1 MDNKVCR
8 NCGKPLT
15 SKVCSYC
22 GATNFTDPVEYS
34 DFTTKK
40 LSTKK
45 ILIVSGGVFI
55 LVVILATF
63 FIIRGIKPEYNDHD
77 TSVNSNQYKCVHAK
91 SCDGTNCIYVNDKGI
106 EEKIIC
112 ESNNWY
118 S

>member
-8 NCGKPLT
+8 NCGKVLT
-15 SKVCSYC
+15 KKVCSYC

-45 ILIVSGGVFI
+45 ILIVSGGVFLI
-55 LVVILATF
+55 VIGITLF
-63 FIIRGIKPEYNDHD
+63 FIFNGIKPEYDDHD
-77 TSVNSNQYKCVHAK
+77 TSVNTNQYKCTHTK
-91 SCDGTNCIYVNDKGI
+91 TCDGNKCIYVNDKGI
-106 EEKIIC
+106 EEEIIC
-112 ESNNWY
+112 DTNNWY